1 MPSSSVRTFTDPAE
15 FGAAIRAGQIEV
27 TTTGRGVFS
36 GKIIRMDLHRLW
48 MQRFSDNL
56 PRVARIASSPA
67 RAIISF
73 PSTPGPTDLWGGR
86 ELPWGAVYLIGNG
99 QDMFQRSSGP
109 VHTASMSLPVDYFAS
124 VVSTITH
131 RDTKVHADG
140 LIVQPPTSAM
150 AKLKHIHAA
159 AGALA
164 ENAPAVLANAETAR
178 SLEQALVQAMVA
190 CLADVAE
197 EDSLALRHHQ
207 AIMRR
212 FRALIEANVGNPL
225 YLPEICAAL
234 GVSNRTLQR
243 CCHEQL
249 GLSPLR
255 YLWLRRM
262 HMVRAAL
269 IVSHPTPGAVTEI
282 ATRYGFWEL
291 GHFSVAYRSLFGE
304 RPSATLHRPP
314 DTTLKR

>member
-1 MPSSSVRTFTDPAE
+1 LPSSAVRTFTDPAE
-15 FGAAIRAGQIEV
+15 YGAAIRAGQIEV

-36 GKIIRMDLHRLW
+36 GKIIRIDLHRLW
-48 MQRFSDNL
+48 MQRVSDNL
-56 PRVARIASSPA
+56 PRVARVASSPA
-67 RAIISF
+67 RTIISF
-73 PSTPGPTDLWGGR
+73 PSTPGPTHLWGGR
-86 ELPWGAVYLIGNG
+86 EIPWGTAYLIGNG
-99 QDMFQRSSGP
+99 QDIFERSSGSAE
-109 VHTASMSLPVDYFAS
+109 TATMSLPVDDFAS

-131 RDTKVHADG
+131 RDTKVQVDG
-140 LIVQPPTSAM
+140 LIVRPPASAIV
-150 AKLKHIHAA
+150 KLQDIHAA
-159 AGALA
+159 AGGLA

-178 SLEQALVQAMVA
+178 SLEQELVLAMVA
-190 CLADVAE
+190 CMADVAE
-197 EDSLALRHHQ
+197 EDSLAVRHHQ
-207 AIMRR
+207 GIMRR

-243 CCHEQL
+243 CCREQL

-262 HMVRAAL
+262 HMVRRAL
-269 IVSHPTPGAVTEI
+269 VASYPTPGAVTEI

-291 GHFSVAYRSLFGE
+291 GRFSVAYCSMFGE

-314 DTTLKR
+314 EATLKQ

>member
-1 MPSSSVRTFTDPAE
+1 LPSSSVRTFTDPAE
-15 FGAAIRAGQIEV
+15 LGAAIRAAKIEV

-36 GKIIRMDLHRLW
+36 GKIIRIDLHRLW
-48 MQRFSDNL
+48 MQRIFDNL
-56 PRVARIASSPA
+56 PRVARAAASPA

-73 PSTPGPTDLWGGR
+73 PSTPGTPHLWGGR
-86 ELPWGAVYLIGNG
+86 ELPWGAVYLVGNG
-99 QDMFQRSSGP
+99 QDIFQRSSGP
-109 VHTASMSLPVDYFAS
+109 AETASMSLPVDDLVS
-124 VVSTITH
+124 VVSAITH
-131 RDTKVHADG
+131 RDTKVQADG
-140 LIVQPPTSAM
+140 LIVRPPASAFV
-150 AKLKHIHAA
+150 KLQHIHAA

-164 ENAPAVLANAETAR
+164 EDAHAVLANAEAAR
-178 SLEQALVQAMVA
+178 SLEQELVLAMVA
-190 CLADVAE
+190 CMADVAE
-197 EDSLALRHHQ
+197 DDSLALRHHQ
-207 AIMRR
+207 GIMRR

-225 YLPEICAAL
+225 YLPEMCAAL

-262 HMVRAAL
+262 HMVRGAL
-269 IVSHPTPGAVTEI
+269 VASPPTLGAVTEI

-314 DTTLKR
+314 DTMLKR